1 MNPNNIVSLYGTV
14 ESRPEFLKDQKGT
27 EFAVKFELATK
38 RSYRNKDG
46 AYAKDPIPVKYKF
59 DEARQPFA
67 HTIEQGDLLQVSG
80 CIRIEPYKGEK
91 LMYVLTDSLS
101 FDEETRR
108 RKYAKENGNK
118 VVSAE
123 FDIDLPLPL

>member
-1 MNPNNIVSLYGTV
+1 MNPSNIVSLYGAV

-46 AYAKDPIPVKYKF
+46 AYVKDPIPVKYKF
-59 DEARQPFA
+59 DEARHSFA
-67 HTIEQGDLLQVSG
+67 HTIEQGDMLLVSG

-91 LMYVLTDSLS
+91 LMYVLTDSVS

-108 RKYAKENGNK
+108 RKYAKEHGDS